1 MMHRRSLGPLA
12 AALAW
17 PALARAHGQAAD
29 KPVISWPTVQLL
41 GGGTWAPDTWQGRP
55 AIVVIWATY
64 CPYCMRH
71 NARLDQL
78 HRSASAHG
86 VRILAVA
93 TDTDE
98 AAVRRYMAEHGYSFP
113 VTLDKGQ
120 LRQRLSTRRM
130 IPLTAL
136 IQANGQLRMVIP
148 GEMSED
154 DIMGLPRLLGIDTPR
169 ASPATTS

>member
-1 MMHRRSLGPLA
+1 MIRRRLLA
-12 AALAW
+12 TWAATLPW
-17 PALARAHGQAAD
+17 PALAWAQATPTDA
-29 KPVISWPTVQLL
+29 PTITWPRLQLL
-41 GGGTWAPDTWQGRP
+41 DGSVWSPDSWKGRP

-78 HRSASAHG
+78 HRSATAKG
-86 VRILAVA
+86 LRILAVA

-98 AAVRRYMAEHGYSFP
+98 AEVRQYMAEHGYGFP

-154 DIMGLPRLLGIDTPR
+154 DIMGLPRMLLRGQG
-169 ASPATTS
+169 